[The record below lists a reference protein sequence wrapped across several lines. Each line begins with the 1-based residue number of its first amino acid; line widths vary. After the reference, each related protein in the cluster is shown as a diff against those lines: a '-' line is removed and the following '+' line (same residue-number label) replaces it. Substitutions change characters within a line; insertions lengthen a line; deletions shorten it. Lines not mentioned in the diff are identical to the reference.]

1 MSSTESRVAVNLPAL
16 TPALIARLERAALQ
30 KGLSALNRALRLP
43 GNPLG
48 VTILES
54 HGLRGSIVASLPDL
68 PWSAV

>member
-1 MSSTESRVAVNLPAL
+1 MNP
-16 TPALIARLERAALQ
+16 PALIVRLERAAQQ
-30 KGLSALNRALRLP
+30 KGASALNRAMGLP

-48 VTILES
+48 VTLLES